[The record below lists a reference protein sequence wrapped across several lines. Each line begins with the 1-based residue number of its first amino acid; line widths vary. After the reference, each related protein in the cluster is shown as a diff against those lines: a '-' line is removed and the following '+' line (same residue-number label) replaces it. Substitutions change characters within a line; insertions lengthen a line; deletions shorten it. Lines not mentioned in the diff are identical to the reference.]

1 MAIATINPK
10 KFRVTF
16 GPVIMSGFGDDVI
29 SIEYPDD
36 AFETVRGA
44 DAQIT
49 MVNKSVDD
57 VQVTVTLKQSSQTN
71 DLLSAIHKADKLSGA
86 GVLPLAFTDG
96 SGTTV
101 LFADAARIVKAP
113 TVDFGNSA
121 KDRVWTIHT
130 GPCELHI
137 GGN

>member
-10 KFRVTF
+10 KYRGNF
-16 GPVIMSGFGDDVI
+16 GPVIFANYGDDAV

-36 AFETVRGA
+36 LFEVVRGC
-44 DAQIT
+44 DGQVT
-49 MVNKSVDD
+49 MVHKCVDD
-57 VQVTVTLKQSSQTN
+57 VTVNVTFKQSSSCN
-71 DLLSAIHKADKLSGA
+71 DQLSLLMRADKASA
-86 GVLPLAFTDG
+86 RAVFPLAFQDG
-96 SGTTV
+96 SGTTL

-121 KDRVWTIHT
+121 KDRVWTFHT

>member
-10 KFRVTF
+10 KFRCTF
-16 GPVIMSGFGDDVI
+16 GPIILSGFSDDVI
-29 SIEYPDD
+29 TIEYPED
-36 AFETVRGA
+36 AFEVVRGA
-44 DAQIT
+44 DGQVT
-49 MVNKSVDD
+49 MVNKSCDD
-57 VQVTVTLKQSSQTN
+57 VVVTVPLKQSSGTN
-71 DLLSAIHKADKLSGA
+71 DQLSVIHKADKLTGA
-86 GVLPLAFTDG
+86 GVLPLVFADG
-96 SGTTV
+96 SGTTL

-121 KDRVWTIHT
+121 KDRVWTFHT

>member
-10 KFRVTF
+10 KFRGTF
-16 GPVIMSGFGDDVI
+16 GPVIFSGYADDVV

-36 AFETVRGA
+36 AFEVVRGA
-44 DAQIT
+44 DGQVT

-57 VQVTVTLKQSSQTN
+57 VRVTVTFKQSSSTN
-71 DLLSAIHKADKLSGA
+71 DQLSVIHKADKLSGA
-86 GVLPLAFTDG
+86 GVLPLVFADG

-121 KDRVWTIHT
+121 KDRVWTFHT

>member
-10 KFRVTF
+10 KFRGTF
-16 GPVIMSGFGDDVI
+16 GPVILSGYADDMV

-36 AFETVRGA
+36 AFEVVRGG
-44 DAQIT
+44 QGEVT

-57 VQVTVTLKQSSQTN
+57 VQVTVTLKQSSATN
-71 DLLSAIHKADKLSGA
+71 DQLSVIHIADRLTGA
-86 GVLPLAFTDG
+86 GVFPLVFIDG
-96 SGTTV
+96 SGTTL

-121 KDRVWTIHT
+121 KDRVWTFHT

>member
-10 KFRVTF
+10 KFRATF
-16 GPVIMSGFGDDVI
+16 GPVIMSGFGDDVV

-44 DAQIT
+44 DGQVT
-49 MVNKSVDD
+49 MVSKSVDD
-57 VQVTVTLKQSSQTN
+57 VSVTFTLKQSSSTN

-86 GVLPLAFTDG
+86 GVLPLTFTDG

-121 KDRVWTIHT
+121 KDRVWTIRT